1 MDYINILQ
9 LSDNFTKNL
18 QLTKNVNNYVD
29 IVEKFRDKGEIMRI
43 VVLAGGTSTERDV
56 SLVTGYRVCES
67 LRRNGHEAN
76 MLDIFLGVDDSEVKT
91 FFTEKND
98 LGELSDNLKKKTAD
112 ISAEV
117 KRRTEARE
125 SFFGRNVLELC
136 KEADM
141 VFMGLH
147 GSNGEDGKVQA
158 TFDLL
163 GIRYTGTDYLSSA
176 ISMSKELAKKV
187 LVPEGIP
194 MPKGVTLHKGHK
206 IEYVPF
212 PCVVKP
218 CCGGSSVGVSIAH
231 NEKEFED
238 ALDEA
243 FSYEDTVLV
252 EEFVDGREFSVAV
265 LDGKALPVIEIEPL
279 EGFYDYKNKYKA
291 GSNKETCPAN
301 IPEDIASQM
310 QFWAEKCC
318 QAAGVTTYARVDELL
333 DKNNNI
339 FCLEINT
346 LPGMTDTSLI
356 PQEAAAVGISYDELT
371 EKIIEISLAKY
382 E

>member
-1 MDYINILQ
+1 MKKILEVKNICKTYQ
-9 LSDNFTKNL
+9 SQN
-18 QLTKNVNNYVD
+18 
-29 IVEKFRDKGEIMRI
+29 GEIKALKNISFDIKEGEYISIIGPSGCGKSTLLSIISGLESKSSGEIYIDGKI

-112 ISAEV
+112 IPAEV

-218 CCGGSSVGVSIAH
+218 CCGGSSVGVSIAY

-238 ALDEA
+238 ALNEA

-252 EEFVDGREFSVAV
+252 EAFKRFN
-265 LDGKALPVIEIEPL
+265 LN
-279 EGFYDYKNKYKA
+279 Y
-291 GSNKETCPAN
+291 
-301 IPEDIASQM
+301 
-310 QFWAEKCC
+310 WKCLSIKHC
-318 QAAGVTTYARVDELL
+318 
-333 DKNNNI
+333 N
-339 FCLEINT
+339 
-346 LPGMTDTSLI
+346 
-356 PQEAAAVGISYDELT
+356 
-371 EKIIEISLAKY
+371 
-382 E
+382 

>member
-1 MDYINILQ
+1 
-9 LSDNFTKNL
+9 
-18 QLTKNVNNYVD
+18 
-29 IVEKFRDKGEIMRI
+29 
-43 VVLAGGTSTERDV
+43 
-56 SLVTGYRVCES
+56 
-67 LRRNGHEAN
+67 
-76 MLDIFLGVDDSEVKT
+76 
-91 FFTEKND
+91 
-98 LGELSDNLKKKTAD
+98 
-112 ISAEV
+112 
-117 KRRTEARE
+117 
-125 SFFGRNVLELC
+125 
-136 KEADM
+136 
-141 VFMGLH
+141 MGLH

-158 TFDLL
+158 AFDLL

-231 NEKEFED
+231 NEKEFEE
-238 ALDEA
+238 ALNEA

-291 GSNKETCPAN
+291 GSTKETCPAN

-356 PQEAAAVGISYDELT
+356 PQEAAVVGISYDELT

>member
-1 MDYINILQ
+1 MYFGIEDKAAETFFDDNGNDLEKIAADMKKKDILVDDE
-9 LSDNFTKNL
+9 LADRKKSGKGFFGDN
-18 QLTKNVNNYVD
+18 
-29 IVEKFRDKGEIMRI
+29 
-43 VVLAGGTSTERDV
+43 VLA
-56 SLVTGYRVCES
+56 LC
-67 LRRNGHEAN
+67 
-76 MLDIFLGVDDSEVKT
+76 
-91 FFTEKND
+91 
-98 LGELSDNLKKKTAD
+98 LKAD
-112 ISAEV
+112 I
-117 KRRTEARE
+117 
-125 SFFGRNVLELC
+125 
-136 KEADM
+136 

-291 GSNKETCPAN
+291 GSTKETCPAN

-356 PQEAAAVGISYDELT
+356 PQEAAVVGISYDELT

>member
-1 MDYINILQ
+1 MKI
-9 LSDNFTKNL
+9 T
-18 QLTKNVNNYVD
+18 
-29 IVEKFRDKGEIMRI
+29 
-43 VVLAGGTSTERDV
+43 VLAGGTSTERDV

-76 MLDIFLGVDDSEVKT
+76 MLDIFYGIEDEKVAT
-91 FFTEKND
+91 FFTEEND
-98 LGELSDNLKKKTAD
+98 LAELSDNLKRKSPFVPDELK
-112 ISAEV
+112 
-117 KRRTEARE
+117 ARE
-125 SFFGRNVLELC
+125 EKGEGFFGPNVLKLC
-136 KEADM
+136 SESDI

-163 GIRYTGTDYLSSA
+163 GIKYTGTDYLSSA
-176 ISMSKELAKKV
+176 ISMSKELTKKV
-187 LVPEGIP
+187 LIPEGIP
-194 MPKGVTLHKGHK
+194 MPKGLTLHKGHK

-231 NEKEFED
+231 DEKEFRE
-238 ALDEA
+238 ALTEA

-252 EEFVDGREFSVAV
+252 EEFVDGREFSVGV

-291 GSNKETCPAN
+291 GAAKETCPAQLD
-301 IPEDIASQM
+301 EDTTKQM
-310 QFWAEKCC
+310 QYWAERCC
-318 QAAGVTTYARVDELL
+318 QAAGVKTYARVDELL
-333 DKNNNI
+333 DKEGNI

-346 LPGMTDTSLI
+346 LPGMTNTSLL
-356 PQEAAAVGISYDELT
+356 PQEAAAIGMSYDELT
-371 EKIIEISLAKY
+371 EKIIEISLKK
-382 E
+382 